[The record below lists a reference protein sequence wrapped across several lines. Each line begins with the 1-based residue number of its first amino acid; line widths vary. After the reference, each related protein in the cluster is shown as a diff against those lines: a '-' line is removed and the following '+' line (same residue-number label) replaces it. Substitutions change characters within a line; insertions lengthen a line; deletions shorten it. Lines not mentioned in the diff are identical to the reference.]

1 MKNYSSKYN
10 LFFVHIPKNAG
21 TSINEFLEIK
31 LDNRGHRTPSQL
43 SKLYTKYSSTPSFAV
58 IRNPWDRMV
67 SLYKFRKN
75 KGHDKHLIGDYSFQ
89 QWLLSTQTP
98 KMAGHMEWANQYD
111 LLFDETNLVSE
122 IVEYSNLEEQ
132 LTIFLKKLGHYTI
145 SLPHLNSTNREH
157 YSSYYNDECIDFVA
171 KRFEKDIKAFGYEF
185 ED

>member
-1 MKNYSSKYN
+1 
-10 LFFVHIPKNAG
+10 
-21 TSINEFLEIK
+21 
-31 LDNRGHRTPSQL
+31 
-43 SKLYTKYSSTPSFAV
+43 
-58 IRNPWDRMV
+58 
-67 SLYKFRKN
+67 
-75 KGHDKHLIGDYSFQ
+75 
-89 QWLLSTQTP
+89 
-98 KMAGHMEWANQYD
+98 MAGHMEWANQYD

>member
-31 LDNRGHRTPSQL
+31 PDNRGHRTPLQL
-43 SKLYTKYSSTPSFAV
+43 SELYTEYSSTPSFAV

-98 KMAGHMEWANQYD
+98 KMAGYMEWVNQYD
-111 LLFDETNLVSE
+111 LLFKDKNLVTE
-122 IVEYSNLEEQ
+122 VIEYSNLVEE
-132 LTIFLKKLGHYTI
+132 LTIFLKKQGHYTI
-145 SLPHLNSTNREH
+145 SLPHLNSSNREH

-171 KRFEKDIKAFGYEF
+171 RKFDKDIRAFGYEF
-185 ED
+185 EN

>member
-21 TSINEFLEIK
+21 TSINEFLEINP
-31 LDNRGHRTPSQL
+31 DNRGHRTPLEL
-43 SKLYTKYSSTPSFAV
+43 SELYQDYSSTLSFAI

-89 QWLLSTQTP
+89 QWLLSKQTP
-98 KMAGHMEWANQYD
+98 KMAGHMEWVNQYD
-111 LLFDETNLVSE
+111 LLFNETNLVSE
-122 IVEYSNLEEQ
+122 VIEYSNLEEQ
-132 LTIFLKKLGHYTI
+132 LTIFFEKLGYNTT
-145 SLPHLNSTNREH
+145 SLPHLNSSNGEH
-157 YSSYYNDECIDFVA
+157 YSSYYNDECIEFVA